1 MAKQLLSI
9 PDGDHLTLLNV
20 FNEYQD
26 STYRFDLC
34 SPLLTENIVTDL
46 NDSKWAWN
54 NYISARPLVEAANVR
69 AQLLRIMERLEINL
83 VTESFKDPTK
93 QYVGILKALVCG
105 YFMQV
110 AHKSEAGS
118 YRTIKDYQVR
128 PYMKHEYH
136 SSDPYSIPALIQVV
150 SLHPSCGLDTQPEWV
165 VFNEFVLTTQ
175 PYIRTVSEIRPEWLL
190 ELAPNY
196 YDLGLFTDGETK
208 HALQR
213 VLQRLSKKQTDKNV
227 KAAASNKKR
236 SKKKKATSGV
246 GSGSVDNVDLT
257 GLAL

>member
-1 MAKQLLSI
+1 MNTI
-9 PDGDHLTLLNV
+9 
-20 FNEYQD
+20 
-26 STYRFDLC
+26 
-34 SPLLTENIVTDL
+34 LLT
-46 NDSKWAWN
+46 
-54 NYISARPLVEAANVR
+54 
-69 AQLLRIMERLEINL
+69 
-83 VTESFKDPTK
+83 
-93 QYVGILKALVCG
+93 
-105 YFMQV
+105 
-110 AHKSEAGS
+110 
-118 YRTIKDYQVR
+118 
-128 PYMKHEYH
+128 
-136 SSDPYSIPALIQVV
+136 PYSIPALIQVV

-213 VLQRLSKKQTDKNV
+213 VLQRLSKKQTDKNF